1 MENRPTTPLSP
12 RDRDRNRGRLVRWIS
27 PGESSVRPMGSITT
41 RRLSL
46 DRSAEGRVWAEIRT
60 LCCRTGDNGGPIAQE
75 RWEFFAKL
83 WIEPYKWL
91 LPEWTYVALSEESV
105 VGYLTGCPD
114 SRKFA
119 RTKAWRM
126 TLPLLLQITFGR
138 YRHTPGAHGFGR
150 RTLGLSP
157 KAEGR
162 FSHELRRSIE
172 VNYPAHLHVNVDA
185 GYRRMGIGR
194 RLIENYLGDLRSS
207 DVVGVHL
214 FCGADPV
221 EFYRLLGFEILG
233 SAQFRGASIF
243 SLGRKL

>member
-1 MENRPTTPLSP
+1 MFDLF
-12 RDRDRNRGRLVRWIS
+12 
-27 PGESSVRPMGSITT
+27 GETSVRPMGSITT
-41 RRLSL
+41 RRLAF
-46 DRSAEGRVWAEIRT
+46 DRPAESPLWAEIRT
-60 LCCRTGDNGGPIAQE
+60 LCCRTGDNGGPIAKE

-83 WIEPYKWL
+83 WVEPYERF
-91 LPEWTYVALSEESV
+91 LPEWTYVALFEESV

-119 RTKAWRM
+119 RMKAWRM
-126 TLPLLLQITFGR
+126 TLPLLLQIVLGR

-150 RTLGLSP
+150 RAFGLSQI
-157 KAEGR
+157 AERG
-162 FSHELRRSIE
+162 FSRELRRSVE
-172 VNYPAHLHVNVDA
+172 VDYPAHLHVNVDE

-207 DVVGVHL
+207 EVVGVHL

>member
-1 MENRPTTPLSP
+1 
-12 RDRDRNRGRLVRWIS
+12 
-27 PGESSVRPMGSITT
+27 MGSITT

-46 DRSAEGRVWAEIRT
+46 DRSAEGRVWEEIRT
-60 LCCRTGDNGGPIAQE
+60 LCCRTGDNGSPIAQE

-83 WIEPYKWL
+83 WIEPYKRL

-138 YRHTPGAHGFGR
+138 YRHTPGAHGFVR
-150 RTLGLSP
+150 LTLGLSP

-162 FSHELRRSIE
+162 FSRELRCSIE
-172 VNYPAHLHVNVDA
+172 VDYPAHLHVNVDA

-194 RLIENYLGDLRSS
+194 RLMESYFDDLRSCG
-207 DVVGVHL
+207 VVGIHL

-221 EFYRLLGFEILG
+221 KFYRLLGFEILEI
-233 SAQFRGASIF
+233 AQFRGASIF